1 MEFIIVMTENLSD
14 IKNRLKKYIADNTNI
29 AGDRTLFYIIQDMIA
44 LSEIELAKTAIS
56 YLFKGNNH
64 LRKGNILLAVL
75 YMQIAIKSHDKK
87 SFNKAE
93 KIFQSKPSRLVTDK
107 LFSFLRAEYYIEIK
121 DFQKAQNEIKQLKDM
136 EDTLSVKQKEKL
148 NALIKHLHASKN
160 SVGIL

>member
-64 LRKGNILLAVL
+64 LRKG
-75 YMQIAIKSHDKK
+75 
-87 SFNKAE
+87 
-93 KIFQSKPSRLVTDK
+93 IFLQFYTCK
-107 LFSFLRAEYYIEIK
+107 LP
-121 DFQKAQNEIKQLKDM
+121 
-136 EDTLSVKQKEKL
+136 
-148 NALIKHLHASKN
+148 
-160 SVGIL
+160 